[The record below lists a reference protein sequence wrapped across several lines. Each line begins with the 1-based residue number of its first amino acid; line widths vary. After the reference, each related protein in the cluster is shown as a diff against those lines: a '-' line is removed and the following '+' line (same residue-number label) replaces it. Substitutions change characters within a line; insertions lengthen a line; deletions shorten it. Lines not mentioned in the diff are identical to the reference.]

1 MTINTKISKK
11 RHKTYKTHKTHKTH
25 KNTYKSRNK
34 KSLILDPIQLTLNLK
49 TTNNDNANNDYKTIF
64 SNKNILKDIIFL
76 KKQSFEIFYS
86 CKYKY
91 PLLVKEELN
100 FNTGKGDIK
109 RKDIGDPWNIDNI
122 IPLKCH
128 YTKGPDFTYSTYDF
142 YGGSPGHNAPASWHK
157 LNINDYKETYLNTN
171 ITPQNVNL
179 NTGLWNLLEMWSKL
193 LIRHKDISNI
203 NIFTGSIPNTTSSL
217 LYNAKLEKIEMN
229 IPTNMFKIICFYH
242 SKYPNI
248 TFIDIFLFNNKTY
261 NINFNIKPNINFI
274 KYVLPIKSYHWFEN
288 KLGINIIN
296 LLKFYNINSNNIK
309 SFKNLINLNITLTE
323 QIKNYMSFNILITKY
338 IESKTLDELYT
349 HYDLKVI
356 NNNIFCKSY
365 FYKIRNKLIRDKLL
379 YTKFT
384 TLNLFNKFFNNFKND
399 INTIYNIEDKDFEAE
414 LLDIDQDTYLNN
426 YYNLV
431 KQKLVK

>member
-1 MTINTKISKK
+1 MTTKLKTNQHTNKNKKYNTKKI
-11 RHKTYKTHKTHKTH
+11 
-25 KNTYKSRNK
+25 NK
-34 KSLILDPIQLTLNLK
+34 KTKTNKLINLQNK
-49 TTNNDNANNDYKTIF
+49 IHNNNNNDVHNDYKSIF
-64 SNKNILKDIIFL
+64 TNKNILKDIIFL
-76 KKQSFEIFYS
+76 KKISFDIFYS

-100 FNTGKGDIK
+100 FNTGKGEIK

-142 YGGSPGHNAPASWHK
+142 YEGSPGHNAPASWHK

-171 ITPQNVNL
+171 ITPQNVSL
-179 NTGLWNLLEMWSKL
+179 NTGLWNLLEMWSKT
-193 LIRHKDISNI
+193 LISYKDISNI
-203 NIFTGSIPNTTSSL
+203 NIFTGSIPNTTTSL

-229 IPTNMFKIICFYH
+229 IPTNMFKIICFYN

-248 TFIDIFLFNNKTY
+248 TFIDIFLFNNKIY

-274 KYVLPIKSYHWFEN
+274 KYILPIKSYNWFEN

-309 SFKNLINLNITLTE
+309 SFKNIINLNLKLTN
-323 QIKNYMSFNILITKY
+323 QIKNYMSFSIIITKY
-338 IESKTLDELYT
+338 FNSKTLAELYT
-349 HYDLKVI
+349 HYDI
-356 NNNIFCKSY
+356 NLINTNQYLKSY
-365 FYKIRNKLIRDKLL
+365 FYKIRNKLIREKLL
-379 YTKFT
+379 YTKFIN
-384 TLNLFNKFFNNFKND
+384 LNLFNKFFTNFKND
-399 INTIYNIEDKDFEAE
+399 LNTIYSIEDKEYETE

-426 YYNLV
+426 YYNIV
-431 KQKLVK
+431 KKKFTK